1 MWPPRTRLRI
11 VINILTN
18 HVINDSRR
26 VDSSDFLIDQPFP
39 IDKWINRW
47 HKLRSKYFLSLTE
60 SVITFFKAN
69 FKKSINHLTWARSFP
84 FEQLFS
90 WSIFIIL
97 ASFKKI
103 TQKIWKINYF
113 FAWSEF
119 PSIFRNFKF
128 QLDHLPEDYLKS
140 VC

>member
-1 MWPPRTRLRI
+1 MWPPRTWLWI
-11 VINILTN
+11 VINILRN
-18 HVINDSRR
+18 HVIDDTCRA
-26 VDSSDFLIDQPFP
+26 DSSDFLIDQPFP
-39 IDKWINRW
+39 IDKWINLW

-103 TQKIWKINYF
+103 WKINYF
-113 FAWSEF
+113 SPDQNFQFFEILISN
-119 PSIFRNFKF
+119 SIIFINAHAVGRN
-128 QLDHLPEDYLKS
+128 S
-140 VC
+140 

>member
-1 MWPPRTRLRI
+1 MTTSYMMRI

-18 HVINDSRR
+18 HVINDSCR

-39 IDKWINRW
+39 IDKWINLW

-69 FKKSINHLTWARSFP
+69 FKKSINHLTWTRSFP

-97 ASFKKI
+97 SSFKKI
-103 TQKIWKINYF
+103 TQNIWKINYF
-113 FAWSEF
+113 SPDQNFRQFLEILISN
-119 PSIFRNFKF
+119 SII
-128 QLDHLPEDYLKS
+128 LES
-140 VC
+140 VI